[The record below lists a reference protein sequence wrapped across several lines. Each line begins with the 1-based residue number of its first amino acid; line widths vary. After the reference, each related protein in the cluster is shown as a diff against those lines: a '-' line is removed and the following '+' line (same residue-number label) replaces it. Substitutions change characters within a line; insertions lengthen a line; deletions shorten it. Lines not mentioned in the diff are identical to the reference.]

1 MKRRIILV
9 IVYLAFAFIIF
20 GETPLTRQLNW
31 GLIPTIRYKDQSL
44 SVHEQLDKWF
54 PHHQKIL
61 IGYNYYL
68 TTPYFQDIR
77 ADFYLEYHIENQKST
92 ITADITA
99 TYTED
104 EIILKNSERIKA
116 SNLTEIDFLE
126 IKSQLAWLNV
136 VFRTLGTPIP
146 EILYGE
152 DDDIETWTIIYDE
165 DKKERVILPSLKDT
179 IKRLNSFYEGQLVYF
194 KFNEVKKINSRIEFY
209 GTFLIKDLVKSQTD
223 FIDIRFHTDR
233 WNEIDLVMLFVYRN
247 I

>member
-1 MKRRIILV
+1 MKKRVLIIV
-9 IVYLAFAFIIF
+9 VYLAITYKLFC
-20 GETPLTRQLNW
+20 ETPLTRQLNW
-31 GLIPTIRYKDQSL
+31 GLMPTIRYKDQNL
-44 SVHEQLDKWF
+44 SIHEQLDRWF

-77 ADFYLEYHIENQKST
+77 ADFYLEYHIEDRKSV
-92 ITADITA
+92 IKADNTA

-104 EIILKNSERIKA
+104 AIIFKNNERIRA
-116 SNLTEIDFLE
+116 TNLTEIDFLE

-136 VFRTLGTPIP
+136 IFRSLGTPLP

-152 DDDIETWTIIYDE
+152 DDDIETWTIVYDE

-194 KFNEVKKINSRIEFY
+194 KFNEVKKINSRVEYY
-209 GTFLIKDLVKSQTD
+209 GTFLIKDLINSQTD
-223 FIDIRFHTDR
+223 YIDIRFHTDR
-233 WNEIDLVMLFVYRN
+233 WNELDLVMLFVYRN